1 MACACSFAMLNNCAN
16 INPFVTAPV
25 DKSSKAAAEITTK
38 ARSSTTYPTFA
49 DIPPVPTDV
58 RPVQAWGPAASAVTT
73 AARQLEQATAPSTWS
88 LNDTESFATRAKG
101 SASDD
106 AAGIN
111 STVADTEAFA
121 RQARQRATPPPP
133 PKR

>member
-1 MACACSFAMLNNCAN
+1 MACVCGLAMLNNCAS
-16 INPFVTAPV
+16 INPFATTPV
-25 DKSSKAAAEITTK
+25 DKSSKAAAEITAK

-49 DIPPVPTDV
+49 DIPPAPKDV

-73 AARQLEQATAPSTWS
+73 AGQQLEQATAPSTWS
-88 LNDTESFATRAKG
+88 LNDTQTFATRAKG
-101 SASDD
+101 STSDD
-106 AAGIN
+106 AAGVS